1 MLTLNQAPSSRI
13 SEDQKQLIT
22 AFSETQK
29 WSDLLSPIGWHVG
42 EANSKL
48 KQILFNNAEKQCVGH
63 VSTDQDTFYVYR
75 SNDVLPC
82 GRELTK
88 FDVYTYVE
96 FADDIDSAINS
107 IEHMGLAIERSAAS
121 AKESAP
127 AVPPVAIP
135 TKRDL
140 WQDAFPSEIPEKL
153 RSLTDVAV
161 EHQVRAIYKQPLHQL
176 TTPIIGH
183 DGKVSD
189 VPTLQVAV
197 EVMQFSVSVLAM
209 QPEAD
214 KTIFLVTLRYKQAV
228 GFYPL
233 TAIKTEAE
241 RLRDLVARIVAPLAI
256 EGSEESPTATVSGN
270 QIRITWTEMADKSPL
285 EDVDDIEH
293 MYASEISPNLR
304 SIRDAFFDAGREDN

>member
-1 MLTLNQAPSSRI
+1 MLLLNLAPTSRI
-13 SEDQKQLIT
+13 SEDQKPLIA

-29 WSDLLSPIGWHVG
+29 WSDLLSPLGWAVG

-48 KQILFNNAEKQCVGH
+48 KQILFNDVANKPVGH
-63 VSTDQDTFYVYR
+63 ISTEQDTFYVYR
-75 SNDVLPC
+75 SNDILPC

-96 FADDIDSAINS
+96 FADDIDSAINA
-107 IEHMGLAIERSAAS
+107 IEHMGLTVNFVKEAE
-121 AKESAP
+121 KESAP
-127 AVPPVAIP
+127 AVPFEVPG
-135 TKRDL
+135 KRDL
-140 WQDAFPSEIPEKL
+140 WLEAFPSEIPEKL

-256 EGSEESPTATVSGN
+256 DGSEESPVATVSGN
-270 QIRITWTEMADKSPL
+270 QIRISWVEKAEKPHL

-293 MYASEISPNLR
+293 MYASEISPDLR
-304 SIRDAFFDAGREDN
+304 NVRNAFFEAGREDN